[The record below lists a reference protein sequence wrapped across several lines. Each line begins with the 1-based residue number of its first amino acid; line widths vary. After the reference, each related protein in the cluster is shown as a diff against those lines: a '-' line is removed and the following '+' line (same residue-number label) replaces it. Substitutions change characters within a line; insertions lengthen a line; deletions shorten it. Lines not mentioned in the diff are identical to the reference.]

1 MLLKFKSL
9 VLHNFL
15 SFGDAEVNLDNQGYV
30 LVSGINNCKADL
42 AKSNGSGK
50 SSIWEGVVWALTGET
65 IRGTKDVVNK
75 FGTDG
80 TYAEI
85 LFDVDSDVYKVV
97 RYRDYSNIG
106 TNLKVYINGVDK
118 SGKGIRDTEKLLEQY
133 LPDLNSSLIGSVIIL
148 GQGLPQRF
156 TNNTPSG
163 RKEVLEKLSKSDF
176 MIDDIKNRLSDR
188 KVYLSQELRKYEDLD
203 LQYNSQKSIIE
214 ADTQKVE
221 QELSEIPDGDI
232 DSEILRLKEELSK
245 IIVDDSEY
253 KSLTEELNNARSEY
267 KNYDLQCTVDISK
280 LEDIFIEPKQELKDN
295 ITKLM
300 ANITMLKNEI
310 QRLESIKDVCPTCGQ
325 KLPDV
330 HKVDTTDLHNKLTNA
345 ENERTELQNKLD
357 ELNKEQDIKVKEL
370 KAQQEIRR
378 KELVDLGESIKTK
391 FTEVEAKYNQTKE
404 EFDRI
409 QKSINDL
416 ENDKKIITYKKETL
430 AKRLDELNKQFI
442 EFSDKI
448 LYNNNEKDNV
458 KSRLEIVNKMITIA
472 TRDFRGFLLS
482 GVIDFI
488 NQKSKEYSKEIFDT
502 EEVEFKLDGNNIF
515 IGYCGKQYENLSGGE
530 KQKIDLI
537 VQFSIRDMLSQYLNF
552 SSNILVVDE
561 ICDNLDSIGCQK
573 VLNMIA
579 TKLTDVSS
587 LFIISHHTDIDI
599 PVDKEILIIKGD
611 DGISKVGI

>member
-1 MLLKFKSL
+1 M
-9 VLHNFL
+9 LHNFL

-85 LFDVDSDVYKVV
+85 LFDVDNDVYKVV
-97 RYRDYSNIG
+97 RYKDYSNIG

-156 TNNTPSG
+156 TSNTPSG

-280 LEDIFIEPKQELKDN
+280 LEDIFIEPKQELKDD

-300 ANITMLKNEI
+300 ANITMLKVEI
-310 QRLESIKDVCPTCGQ
+310 QKLESVKDVCPTCGQ

-378 KELVDLGESIKTK
+378 KELVNLGESIKTK
-391 FTEVEAKYNQTKE
+391 FTEVEAKYSQTKE

-430 AKRLDELNKQFI
+430 AKRIDELNKQFI

>member
-1 MLLKFKSL
+1 M
-9 VLHNFL
+9 LHNFL